1 MLYTD
6 NSSTLM
12 WISLFL
18 YCYFILQNDDSH
30 HSVSHCLKELDF
42 SQALEGLRLCHGL
55 SNAEGENSTPKNAD
69 LGDLELGRK
78 ALYLTEL
85 HGKFGH
91 KYASIHVYSS
101 PIICNMKKMNNV
113 IVLFRQIPSSQC
125 IPCSFSTCNQINRWL
140 HFIPSW
146 LFNRV
151 LLFLSLFNVQPTF

>member
-1 MLYTD
+1 M
-6 NSSTLM
+6 
-12 WISLFL
+12 
-18 YCYFILQNDDSH
+18 QNDDSH

-101 PIICNMKKMNNV
+101 PIICNMKKNE
-113 IVLFRQIPSSQC
+113 QC
-125 IPCSFSTCNQINRWL
+125 HCFVQTNTEFAMHTMQ
-140 HFIPSW
+140 
-146 LFNRV
+146 
-151 LLFLSLFNVQPTF
+151 FLNL